1 MKPFII
7 ESNKKSV
14 IRIYIGAIS
23 MSIKS
28 IDLNGLVK
36 NITSTIPD
44 PSIHQSINQYF
55 YSKTNAILNVFYS

>member
-1 MKPFII
+1 MKPFLI

-36 NITSTIPD
+36 NITSTTPD
-44 PSIHQSINQYF
+44 PSIHQSIF
-55 YSKTNAILNVFYS
+55 L

>member
-1 MKPFII
+1 MKPFLI

-36 NITSTIPD
+36 NITTTIPD
-44 PSIHQSINQYF
+44 PSINIFIVKQMQF
-55 YSKTNAILNVFYS
+55 